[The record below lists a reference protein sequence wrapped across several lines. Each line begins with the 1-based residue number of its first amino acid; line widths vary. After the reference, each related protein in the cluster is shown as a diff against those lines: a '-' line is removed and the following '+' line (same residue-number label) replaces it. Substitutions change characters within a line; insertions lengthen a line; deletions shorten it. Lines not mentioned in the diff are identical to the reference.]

1 MPNTRDIRRRIKSVK
16 NTMQITKAMQMVAA
30 SKMKKAQD
38 HAVAGRPYALL
49 LADILAS
56 LGGMD
61 LTSSNLPLFQKREV
75 KNRGILVVSADKG
88 LCGALNSNLFRF
100 LTKLEGDC
108 KFVALGKRGAQFL
121 SRSKRDLMADFP
133 LSDSAHFSEVRPAV
147 EYMLAAY
154 NDERI
159 DTVEVVYT
167 QFVNTLAQ
175 QPENLIILPVVDI
188 SSMLDDLRTR
198 FKMEDS
204 VITNDDREIHFEPD
218 RKQILEDL
226 SSIYFKQQ
234 IYQLVLE
241 SKASEHSARM
251 VAMKGATD
259 NAKSLIDD
267 LTLEYNRVRQAA
279 ITQEILEISAAS
291 FSNAS

>member
-1 MPNTRDIRRRIKSVK
+1 MANTRDIRRRIKSVK

-38 HAVAGRPYALL
+38 HAMAGRPYAIL

-61 LTSSNLPLFQKREV
+61 LSSMDLPLFKKRDVQK
-75 KNRGILVVSADKG
+75 RGILVISADKG
-88 LCGALNSNLFRF
+88 LCGALNSNLFRHI
-100 LTKLEGDC
+100 TKLEGEC
-108 KFVALGKRGAQFL
+108 KFVSLGKRGAQFL
-121 SRSKRDLMADFP
+121 SRTKRELMADFP
-133 LSDSAHFSEVRPAV
+133 LSDNAHFSEVRPAL
-147 EYMLAAY
+147 EYMLTSFQ
-154 NDERI
+154 EEKV
-159 DTVEVVYT
+159 DTVEIVYT
-167 QFVNTLAQ
+167 QFVNTLQQ
-175 QPENLIILPVVDI
+175 QPEILKVLPIVDV
-188 SSMLDDLRTR
+188 STMLESLRTR
-198 FKMEDS
+198 FKDDS
-204 VITNDDREIHFEPD
+204 SIPKDNREIHFEPS
-218 RKQILEDL
+218 RNEILSEL
-226 SSIYFKQQ
+226 SALYFKQQ

-267 LTLEYNRVRQAA
+267 LTLDYNRVRQAA

-291 FSNAS
+291 FATQA

>member
-1 MPNTRDIRRRIKSVK
+1 MANTRDIRRRIKSVK

-38 HAVAGRPYALL
+38 HAMAGRPYAIL

-61 LTSSNLPLFQKREV
+61 LTSMDLPLFKKRDVQK
-75 KNRGILVVSADKG
+75 RGILVISADKG
-88 LCGALNSNLFRF
+88 LCGALNSNLFRHI
-100 LTKLEGDC
+100 TKLEGEC
-108 KFVALGKRGAQFL
+108 KFVSLGKRGAQFL
-121 SRSKRDLMADFP
+121 SRTKRELMADFP
-133 LSDSAHFSEVRPAV
+133 LSDNAHFSEVRPAL
-147 EYMLAAY
+147 EYMLTSFQ
-154 NDERI
+154 EEKI
-159 DTVEVVYT
+159 DTVEIVYT
-167 QFVNTLAQ
+167 QFVNTLQQ
-175 QPENLIILPVVDI
+175 QPEILKVLPIVDV
-188 SSMLDDLRTR
+188 STMLESLRTR
-198 FKMEDS
+198 FKDDS
-204 VITNDDREIHFEPD
+204 SIPKDNREIHFEPS
-218 RKQILEDL
+218 RNEILSEL
-226 SSIYFKQQ
+226 SALYFKQQ

-267 LTLEYNRVRQAA
+267 LTLDYNRVRQAA

-291 FSNAS
+291 FATQA

>member
-38 HAVAGRPYALL
+38 HAMAGRPYAIL
-49 LADILAS
+49 LADMLAS

-61 LTSSNLPLFQKREV
+61 LTSMDLPLFQKRDVE
-75 KNRGILVVSADKG
+75 NRGILVISADKG
-88 LCGALNSNLFRF
+88 LCGALNSNLFRHI
-100 LTKLEGDC
+100 TKLSGNC
-108 KFVALGKRGAQFL
+108 KFVSLGKRGAQFL
-121 SRSKRDLMADFP
+121 SRTKRDLMADFP
-133 LSDSAHFSEVRPAV
+133 LTDNAHFSEVRPAL
-147 EYMLAAY
+147 EYILTAFQ
-154 NDERI
+154 DGKV
-159 DTVEVVYT
+159 DTVEIIYT
-167 QFVNTLAQ
+167 QFVNTLNQ
-175 QPENLIILPVVDI
+175 QPDILKVLPIVDV
-188 SSMLDDLRTR
+188 STMLESLRAR
-198 FKMEDS
+198 FKDDS
-204 VITNDDREIHFEPD
+204 VIPKDDREIHFEPS
-218 RKQILEDL
+218 REKILTEL
-226 SSIYFKQQ
+226 SALYFKQQ

-267 LTLEYNRVRQAA
+267 LTLDYNRVRQAA

-291 FSNAS
+291 FATQS

>member
-38 HAVAGRPYALL
+38 HAMAGRPYAIL

-61 LTSSNLPLFQKREV
+61 LTSMDLPLFQKRDIN
-75 KNRGILVVSADKG
+75 KRGILVISADKG
-88 LCGALNSNLFRF
+88 LCGALNSNLFRHI
-100 LTKLEGDC
+100 TKLEGDC
-108 KFVALGKRGAQFL
+108 KFVSLGRRGAQFL
-121 SRSKRDLMADFP
+121 SRTKRELMADFP
-133 LSDSAHFSEVRPAV
+133 LSDNAHFSEVRPAL
-147 EYMLAAY
+147 EYMLTSFQ
-154 NDERI
+154 EEKV
-159 DTVEVVYT
+159 DTVEIVYT
-167 QFVNTLAQ
+167 QFVNTLQQ
-175 QPENLIILPVVDI
+175 QPETLKVLPIVDV
-188 SSMLDDLRTR
+188 STMLESLRAR
-198 FKMEDS
+198 FKDDS
-204 VITNDDREIHFEPD
+204 SIPKDNREIHFEPE
-218 RKQILEDL
+218 RNEILTEL
-226 SSIYFKQQ
+226 SALYFKQQ

-267 LTLEYNRVRQAA
+267 LTLDYNRVRQAA

-291 FSNAS
+291 FANKA

>member
-1 MPNTRDIRRRIKSVK
+1 MANTRDIRRRIKSVK

-38 HAVAGRPYALL
+38 HAMAGRPYAIL

-61 LTSSNLPLFQKREV
+61 LTSMDLPLFKKRDVQK
-75 KNRGILVVSADKG
+75 RGILVISADKG
-88 LCGALNSNLFRF
+88 LCGALNSNLFRHI
-100 LTKLEGDC
+100 TKLEGEC
-108 KFVALGKRGAQFL
+108 KFVSLGKRGAQFL
-121 SRSKRDLMADFP
+121 SRTKRELMADFP
-133 LSDSAHFSEVRPAV
+133 LSDNAHFSEVRPAL
-147 EYMLAAY
+147 EYMLTSFQ
-154 NDERI
+154 EEKV
-159 DTVEVVYT
+159 DTVEIVYT
-167 QFVNTLAQ
+167 QFVNTLQQ
-175 QPENLIILPVVDI
+175 QPEILKVLPIVDV
-188 SSMLDDLRTR
+188 STMLESLRTR
-198 FKMEDS
+198 FKDDS
-204 VITNDDREIHFEPD
+204 SIPKDNREIHFEPS
-218 RKQILEDL
+218 RNEILSEL
-226 SSIYFKQQ
+226 SALYFKQQ

-267 LTLEYNRVRQAA
+267 LTLDYNRVRQAA

-291 FSNAS
+291 FATQA